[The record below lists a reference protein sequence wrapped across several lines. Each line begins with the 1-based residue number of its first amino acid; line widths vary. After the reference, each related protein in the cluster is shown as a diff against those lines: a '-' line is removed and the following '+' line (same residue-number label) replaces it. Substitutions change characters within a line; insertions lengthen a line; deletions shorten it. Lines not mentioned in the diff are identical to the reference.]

1 MCDEANSITCEVA
14 WAAPEDQYLVVV
26 NVPMGTTVLG
36 ALEASGLC
44 HRIDEL
50 KNVTL
55 EALRLG
61 IFGEHV
67 KSPADQTVCQGDR
80 IEIYRPLQI
89 DPKQAR
95 RARARRKV

>member
-1 MCDEANSITCEVA
+1 MLDDVESITCEVA
-14 WAAPEDQYLVVV
+14 WAVPEDQYLVVV
-26 NVPMGTTVLG
+26 TVPMGTTVLG

-50 KNVTL
+50 KNVSL
-55 EALRLG
+55 ETLRLG
-61 IFGEHV
+61 VFGEHV
-67 KSPADQTVCQGDR
+67 KSPADQTVRQGDR

-95 RARARRKV
+95 RARARRQV